1 MSKTKDGK
9 QEETLNNSSPAA
21 ENQAPKAK
29 DEQIILTAKN
39 RDELFTQFNELKASY
54 ANSTLST
61 GAVGRHD
68 DGSYSLIV
76 NIHPK
81 IK

>member
-9 QEETLNNSSPAA
+9 QEETMNNSSPA
-21 ENQAPKAK
+21 ETQAHKAK
-29 DEQIILTAKN
+29 DEKIILTAKT
-39 RDELFTQFNELKASY
+39 RDELFTQFNDLKASY

-76 NIHPK
+76 NIHKK

>member
-9 QEETLNNSSPAA
+9 QEDTLNNSSQA
-21 ENQAPKAK
+21 ETQAPKAK
-29 DEQIILTAKN
+29 DEKIVLTAKT
-39 RDELFTQFNELKASY
+39 RDELFTQFNDLKASY
-54 ANSTLST
+54 ANSTLSA

-68 DGSYSLIV
+68 DGSFLLIV

-81 IK
+81 NK

>member
-9 QEETLNNSSPAA
+9 QEEILNNSSPAA
-21 ENQAPKAK
+21 ETQKAK
-29 DEQIILTAKN
+29 DEKIILTAKN
-39 RDELFTQFNELKASY
+39 RDELFTQFNDLKASY

-76 NIHPK
+76 NIHKK

>member
-9 QEETLNNSSPAA
+9 QEETLNNSSPAVT
-21 ENQAPKAK
+21 QAPQAK
-29 DEQIILTAKN
+29 DEQIILTAKT
-39 RDELFTQFNELKASY
+39 RDELFTQFNDLQASY

-61 GAVGRHD
+61 GAVGRLD

-81 IK
+81 FK

>member
-9 QEETLNNSSPAA
+9 QEETLNNSSPAVT
-21 ENQAPKAK
+21 QAPKAK
-29 DEQIILTAKN
+29 DEQITLTAKT
-39 RDELFTQFNELKASY
+39 RDELFTQFNDLQASY

>member
-9 QEETLNNSSPAA
+9 QEETLNNSSPA
-21 ENQAPKAK
+21 ETQAPKAK
-29 DEQIILTAKN
+29 DEQIILNAKT
-39 RDELFTQFNELKASY
+39 RDELFTQFNDLKASY

-81 IK
+81 FK